1 MKHAGVIFTSVSAGK
16 NVRDEKCKSF
26 LREKRKVKFGEN
38 SRPPKTERG
47 REKSSGSETVIQGQR
62 WPGQN
67 LFGSITCLWSTI
79 TNIARIAKAA
89 SYLESQV

>member
-26 LREKRKVKFGEN
+26 LREKRNVKFGDD

-47 REKSSGSETVIQGQR
+47 CEKLSESETMRQGQKMAWSKFAR
-62 WPGQN
+62 QYN
-67 LFGSITCLWSTI
+67 LSLVHNNKNQKVMSNAVFVLFCS
-79 TNIARIAKAA
+79 
-89 SYLESQV
+89 